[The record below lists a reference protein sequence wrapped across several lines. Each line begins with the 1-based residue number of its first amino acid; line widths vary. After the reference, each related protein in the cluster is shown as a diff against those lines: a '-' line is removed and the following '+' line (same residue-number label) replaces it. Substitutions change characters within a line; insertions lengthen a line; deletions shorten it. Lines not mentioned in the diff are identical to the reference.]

1 MKTKVLFAA
10 IASLLLSCAA
20 ASAQNESNFKFYG
33 FIRNYAH
40 VDTKESLAGTVDLF
54 NYVPKPTAANYEG
67 NVMSYHF
74 TAITSRV
81 GVDVSGYE
89 FNGMKVG
96 AKIEADFY
104 NGPSGVTG
112 TAVLRLR
119 QAYMTLAWQN
129 GVTLKAGQ
137 GVHPMGADMPDVI
150 SLNSGAPFGPFGRTP
165 YVQIDKKLNDGW
177 SLSAAGIWQMQY
189 PSCGP
194 NGASADYIKNS
205 GIPELYFAINRTA
218 GNTLFRLGADMLSL
232 KPFVGGKRVNELAA
246 YFYGQYKEGLFTAK
260 FKTTVAQDGS
270 QMNLNGGYAVTASS
284 TSANNKEWE
293 FTPTRNSSTWLSL
306 SYGSAW
312 QAVLFAGYVKN
323 FGTAKEVLG
332 SDTFYFSKNSY
343 KQMRQMYRLSPT
355 IIRNMGKVALALE
368 CEITSVEYGSVLN
381 KQTGLWDVQGTN
393 DGWLTNTRLQ
403 AMLKYTF

>member
-1 MKTKVLFAA
+1 MRSK
-10 IASLLLSCAA
+10 LLLAA
-20 ASAQNESNFKFYG
+20 VLGLVLTSSSFAQNESNFKFYG

-40 VDTKESLAGTVDLF
+40 VDTKESLSGTVDLF

-67 NVMSYHF
+67 NVMSYHL

-119 QAYMTLAWQN
+119 QAYMTLAWDN
-129 GVTLKAGQ
+129 GITVKAGQ
-137 GVHPMGADMPDVI
+137 GVHPMATDAPDVT
-150 SLNSGAPFGPFGRTP
+150 SLNTGAPFAPFSRTP
-165 YVQIDKKLNDGW
+165 YVQIDKKLDDGW
-177 SLSAAGIWQMQY
+177 SISAAGIWQMQY

-194 NGASADYIKNS
+194 NNASAEYIRNS
-205 GIPELYFAINRTA
+205 GIPELYFAINRSY
-218 GNTLFRLGADMLSL
+218 GNTLFRIGADMLSL
-232 KPFVGGKRVNELAA
+232 KPFVGGKRLNEVSA
-246 YFYGQYKEGLFTAK
+246 YVYGQYKEGLFTAK
-260 FKTTVAQDGS
+260 AKSTFAQDGS

-284 TSANNKEWE
+284 ISLNNKEWE
-293 FTPTRNSSTWLSL
+293 FTPTRNSSSWISL

-323 FGTAKEVLG
+323 FGTAKEIAG
-332 SDTFYFSKNSY
+332 SDAFYFSKNSY
-343 KQMRQMYRLSPT
+343 KQMRQMYRLSPA

-368 CEITSVEYGSVLN
+368 CEITGIEYGSKLDRT
-381 KQTGLWDVQGTN
+381 TGLYEVTGTN

>member
-1 MKTKVLFAA
+1 MKTKLILAAA
-10 IASLLLSCAA
+10 ILLCGAA
-20 ASAQNESNFKFYG
+20 AFAQNESNFKFYG

-40 VDTKESLAGTVDLF
+40 VDTKESLSGTVDLF

-119 QAYMTLAWQN
+119 QAYMTLGWDN
-129 GVTLKAGQ
+129 GFSIKAGQ
-137 GVHPMGADMPDVI
+137 GVHPMATDAPDVI
-150 SLNSGAPFGPFGRTP
+150 SLNTGAPFAPFGRTP
-165 YVQIDKKLNDGW
+165 YVQLEQKLNDGW
-177 SLSAAGIWQMQY
+177 SISAAGIWQMQY

-205 GIPELYFAINRTA
+205 GIPELYFALSRSY
-218 GNTLFRLGADMLSL
+218 GNTLFRVGADFLSL
-232 KPFVGGKRVNELAA
+232 KPFVGGKRLNEAA
-246 YFYGQYKEGLFTAK
+246 AFVYGQYKEGLFTAK
-260 FKTTVAQDGS
+260 VKSTFAQDGS

-284 TSANNKEWE
+284 ISLNNKEWE
-293 FTPTRNSSTWLSL
+293 FTPTRNSSTWMSL

-323 FGTAKEVLG
+323 FGTAKEVAG
-332 SDTFYFSKNSY
+332 SDAFYFSKNSF

-368 CEITSVEYGSVLN
+368 CEITSVEYGSVLD
-381 KQTGLWDVQGTN
+381 KATGLYQVTGTN

>member
-1 MKTKVLFAA
+1 MKTKLILAAA
-10 IASLLLSCAA
+10 ILLSCASA
-20 ASAQNESNFKFYG
+20 FAQNESNFKFYG

-104 NGPSGVTG
+104 NGPSGVSG

-119 QAYMTLAWQN
+119 QAYMTLGWDN
-129 GVTLKAGQ
+129 GISIKAGQ

-165 YVQIDKKLNDGW
+165 YVQIDRKLQNGW
-177 SLSAAGIWQMQY
+177 SLSFAGIWQMQY

-205 GIPELYFAINRTA
+205 GIPELYFAINRSS

-270 QMNLNGGYAVTASS
+270 QMNLNGGYAVTATS

-368 CEITSVEYGSVLN
+368 CEITSVEYGSVLD
-381 KQTGLWDVQGTN
+381 KATGLYQVTGTN
-393 DGWLTNTRLQ
+393 DGRLTNTRLQ

>member
-1 MKTKVLFAA
+1 MRTKLIIAATLSLVLSAGAF
-10 IASLLLSCAA
+10 
-20 ASAQNESNFKFYG
+20 AQNESNFKFYG

-67 NVMSYHF
+67 NVMSYHM

-96 AKIEADFY
+96 AKMEADFY

-119 QAYMTLAWQN
+119 QAYMTLGWDN
-129 GVTLKAGQ
+129 GFSVKAGQ
-137 GVHPMGADMPDVI
+137 GVHPMAADMPDVI
-150 SLNSGAPFGPFGRTP
+150 SLNTGAPFGPFSRTP
-165 YVQIDKKLNDGW
+165 YVQIDQKLSDGW
-177 SLSAAGIWQMQY
+177 SISAAGIWQMQY

-205 GIPELYFAINRTA
+205 GIPELYFAVNRTS
-218 GNTLFRLGADMLSL
+218 GNALFRLGVNMLSL
-232 KPFVGGKRVNELAA
+232 KPYVGGKRENEFSA
-246 YFYGQYKEGLFTAK
+246 YFYGQYKEGLFSAK
-260 FKTTVAQDGS
+260 LKTTVAQDGS
-270 QMNLNGGYAVTASS
+270 QMNLNGGYAVTAA
-284 TSANNKEWE
+284 SASFNSRDWE

-323 FGTAKEVLG
+323 FGTAKEILG
-332 SDTFYFSKNSY
+332 GDFLYFSKNSY

-368 CEITSVEYGSVLN
+368 CEITGVEYGSRLN
-381 KQTGLWDVQGTN
+381 TSNGLYEVTGVN

-403 AMLKYTF
+403 LMLKYTF